1 MDENTNNTINIDTSS
16 GVNNSSIGVGGRKGT
31 VQSIMASR
39 QAMQDYNSYMSGSL
53 NSAMQDTADAFDQLS
68 DNMETFKQIPANIA
82 KDIGAS
88 TKELEKLAST
98 LLSINTKLT
107 DMFQKGNASQQE
119 AIDLLTDAKTGLNDY
134 KLLLSNINL
143 VYDAQNKKAKE
154 VTEETKR
161 QIELNKKKIEDQK
174 KADKEQAKE
183 LEKLSK
189 EAGKSVTEALA
200 GGLDKLSNKLSSL
213 KQMVDIDS
221 IAKSLDRSTQS
232 LIQEQLQISYGLNR
246 SQFGQFKSDVY
257 GTFNNGLYSSS
268 EVLKVFEDL
277 KEIGIG
283 TREDATKYFSS
294 LLKGQS
300 LLGLQSETQAKLITL
315 GNITG
320 KDVLTFT
327 TNRVAS
333 YMKTA
338 TNLSKDQLNELISM
352 NASLATEAAA
362 AGIDGEVFNDSLNN
376 ATVALANL
384 FQDPSIADS
393 YRDAINSS
401 INGSTEDIARLY
413 GMNYEQLRDFYNNGG
428 NLVELFENSTGYINN
443 LYKQMTSSQAGYD
456 SIMNNRSAYIES
468 GVDASMLNLMSRFA
482 QAELAGDDLTTLIEL
497 QAQSGTTQE
506 ELNEL
511 EQERND
517 SLGVV
522 QQSLNSFSNWVMNT
536 MDWVTMDT
544 LKNSLSG
551 ITIMLSIISTLLST
565 ISANI
570 TASNISNAASAITGA
585 SGKTGLKSLFA
596 KGGGLTKATK
606 TFAKVAAPL
615 VAIEA
620 VGNAFTGYNS
630 TATEMYG
637 EDATFGQRIGGSAV
651 SILSGSTVHKD
662 ANGNIDT
669 KANELK
675 GALSGAGTGA
685 VIGSFFGPVGTLVG
699 GVIGGLAGGI
709 AGGIKAKEAKE
720 QEALQKEQLEAQQEI
735 AENTSKAND
744 LIVSQTTLVS
754 RSTAALRPT
763 NSGSADYPGHYSI
776 NSGFKEH
783 MLNNS
788 LLGIGSADVFDGS
801 KGQEAGP
808 WQVTSAYGWRT
819 LNGARNFH
827 KGIDLSRS
835 GTQQIYAAAGGTVKL
850 VSQGGAVDGNHGG
863 IGVGPYG
870 VNVIT
875 DDGLTYVYGHMK
887 ARYVSDGEEVTAGTH
902 LGTMGNLGNSY
913 GQHLHFQVNK
923 NGAHTNPVPYITTS
937 LWTGKASGTS
947 LYTEGT
953 DSSVSNAIEEV
964 SKVRFNSISQA
975 GGVGSADT
983 DLSSVVQGLAEIKST
998 LISLSNQQTQD
1009 EKIMSMLQGRKKP
1022 EPRTI

>member
-1 MDENTNNTINIDTSS
+1 MNENTNNTINIDTSS

-232 LIQEQLQISYGLNR
+232 LVQEQLQISYGLNR

-257 GTFNNGLYSSS
+257 GSFDTGLYSSS

-482 QAELAGDDLTTLIEL
+482 QAELAGDDLTNLIDL

-522 QQSLNSFSNWVMNT
+522 QQSLNEFSNWVMNT

-544 LKNSLSG
+544 LKNSISG
-551 ITIMLSIISTLLST
+551 ITVMLSIISTILST
-565 ISANI
+565 IAAN
-570 TASNISNAASAITGA
+570 TAASNISSAASALTGA
-585 SGKTGLKSLFA
+585 SGKAGLKSLFA
-596 KGGGLTKATK
+596 KGGLTKATK

-651 SILSGSTVHKD
+651 SILSGSTVHRD
-662 ANGNIDT
+662 AEGNVDT
-669 KANELK
+669 GANQLK

-699 GVIGGLAGGI
+699 GAIGGLAGLI
-709 AGGIKAKEAKE
+709 GGTIKGDKAKE
-720 QEALQKEQLEAQQEI
+720 QEKLQKEQLEAQQEI

-744 LIVSQTTLVS
+744 LIVSQTTLVA
-754 RSTAALRPT
+754 RSTAAKRPT

-835 GTQQIYAAAGGTVKL
+835 GTQQIYAASGGTVKL

>member
-183 LEKLSK
+183 LEKIRK
-189 EAGKSVTEALA
+189 EAGKSVTEAIA

-232 LIQEQLQISYGLNR
+232 LVQEQLQISYGLNR

-283 TREDATKYFSS
+283 TREDANKYFSS

-300 LLGLQSETQAKLITL
+300 LLGLQAETQAKLVTL
-315 GNITG
+315 SNITG

-482 QAELAGDDLTTLIEL
+482 QAELAGDDLSTLIEL

-551 ITIMLSIISTLLST
+551 ITIMLSFISTILST
-565 ISANI
+565 ISSKI
-570 TASNISNAASAITGA
+570 TASSISGAASSLTGTA
-585 SGKTGLKSLFA
+585 GTTGKLRGLKSVFSKA
-596 KGGGLTKATK
+596 GLK
-606 TFAKVAAPL
+606 TAAKVAAPL

-620 VGNAFTGYNS
+620 AGNAFTGYNS

-637 EDATFGQRIGGSAV
+637 ENASVGQRIGGATV
-651 SILSGSTVHKD
+651 SVLSGSTVHRD
-662 ANGNIDT
+662 SEGNVSTGANAGW
-669 KANELK
+669 

-685 VIGSFFGPVGTLVG
+685 TIGTLIAPGIGTAIGAVVG
-699 GVIGGLAGGI
+699 GVAGLIGGLVKGN
-709 AGGIKAKEAKE
+709 KAKE
-720 QEALQKEQLEAQQEI
+720 QEKLQKEQLEAQQEI

-937 LWTGKASGTS
+937 LWTGKVSGTS

-953 DSSVSNAIEEV
+953 DSSVSDAIEEV
-964 SKVRFNSISQA
+964 SKVKFNSISQA

>member
-1 MDENTNNTINIDTSS
+1 MNENTNNTINIDTSS

-107 DMFQKGNASQQE
+107 DMFQKGNVSQQE
-119 AIDLLTDAKTGLNDY
+119 AIALLTDAKTGLNDY

-232 LIQEQLQISYGLNR
+232 LVQEQLQISYGLNR

-257 GTFNNGLYSSS
+257 GSFDTGLYSSS

-482 QAELAGDDLTTLIEL
+482 QAELAGDDLTNLIDL

-522 QQSLNSFSNWVMNT
+522 QQSLNEFSNWVMNT

-544 LKNSLSG
+544 LKNSISG
-551 ITIMLSIISTLLST
+551 ITVMLSIISTILST
-565 ISANI
+565 IAAN
-570 TASNISNAASAITGA
+570 TAASNISSAASALTGA
-585 SGKTGLKSLFA
+585 SGKAGLKSLFA
-596 KGGGLTKATK
+596 KGGLTKATK

-651 SILSGSTVHKD
+651 SILSGSTVHRD
-662 ANGNIDT
+662 AEGNVDT
-669 KANELK
+669 GANQLK

-699 GVIGGLAGGI
+699 GAIGGLAGLI
-709 AGGIKAKEAKE
+709 GGTIKGDKAKE
-720 QEALQKEQLEAQQEI
+720 QEKLQKEQLEAQQEI

-744 LIVSQTTLVS
+744 LIVSQTTLVA
-754 RSTAALRPT
+754 RSTAAKRPT

-835 GTQQIYAAAGGTVKL
+835 GTQQIYAASGGTVKL

>member
-1 MDENTNNTINIDTSS
+1 
-16 GVNNSSIGVGGRKGT
+16 
-31 VQSIMASR
+31 
-39 QAMQDYNSYMSGSL
+39 
-53 NSAMQDTADAFDQLS
+53 
-68 DNMETFKQIPANIA
+68 
-82 KDIGAS
+82 
-88 TKELEKLAST
+88 
-98 LLSINTKLT
+98 
-107 DMFQKGNASQQE
+107 
-119 AIDLLTDAKTGLNDY
+119 
-134 KLLLSNINL
+134 
-143 VYDAQNKKAKE
+143 
-154 VTEETKR
+154 
-161 QIELNKKKIEDQK
+161 
-174 KADKEQAKE
+174 
-183 LEKLSK
+183 
-189 EAGKSVTEALA
+189 
-200 GGLDKLSNKLSSL
+200 
-213 KQMVDIDS
+213 
-221 IAKSLDRSTQS
+221 
-232 LIQEQLQISYGLNR
+232 
-246 SQFGQFKSDVY
+246 
-257 GTFNNGLYSSS
+257 
-268 EVLKVFEDL
+268 
-277 KEIGIG
+277 
-283 TREDATKYFSS
+283 
-294 LLKGQS
+294 
-300 LLGLQSETQAKLITL
+300 
-315 GNITG
+315 
-320 KDVLTFT
+320 
-327 TNRVAS
+327 
-333 YMKTA
+333 
-338 TNLSKDQLNELISM
+338 
-352 NASLATEAAA
+352 
-362 AGIDGEVFNDSLNN
+362 
-376 ATVALANL
+376 
-384 FQDPSIADS
+384 
-393 YRDAINSS
+393 
-401 INGSTEDIARLY
+401 
-413 GMNYEQLRDFYNNGG
+413 MNYEQLRDFYNNGG

-468 GVDASMLNLMSRFA
+468 GVDASMINLMSRFA
-482 QAELAGDDLTTLIEL
+482 QAELAGDDLTNLIDL

-522 QQSLNSFSNWVMNT
+522 QQSLNEFSNWVMNT

-544 LKNSLSG
+544 LKNSISG
-551 ITIMLSIISTLLST
+551 ITVMLSIISTILST
-565 ISANI
+565 IAAN
-570 TASNISNAASAITGA
+570 TAASNISSAASALTGT

-596 KGGGLTKATK
+596 KGGLTKATK

-651 SILSGSTVHKD
+651 SILSGSTVHRD
-662 ANGNIDT
+662 AEGNVDT
-669 KANELK
+669 GANQLK

-699 GVIGGLAGGI
+699 GAIGGLAGLI
-709 AGGIKAKEAKE
+709 GGTIKGDKAKE
-720 QEALQKEQLEAQQEI
+720 QEKLQKEQLEAQQEI

-744 LIVSQTTLVS
+744 LIVSQTTLVA
-754 RSTAALRPT
+754 RSTAAKRPT

-835 GTQQIYAAAGGTVKL
+835 GTQQIYAASGGTVKL